1 MALELSE
8 IFETPRDIVRS
19 RIRWMARWI
28 RRLLM
33 TVEHHLE
40 KRRSRRTL
48 SELTDDELCDVGL
61 TRAQARAE
69 TSKSWF
75 WS

>member
-1 MALELSE
+1 MTLELSE

-19 RIRWMARWI
+19 KLRWGR
-28 RRLLM
+28 RRLAAI
-33 TVEHHLE
+33 EHRLE
-40 KRRSRRTL
+40 KRRSRRAL

-69 TSKSWF
+69 TAKSWF
-75 WS
+75 WA

>member
-1 MALELSE
+1 MALELSG
-8 IFETPRDIVRS
+8 ILDTPRDIVRS
-19 RIRWMARWI
+19 RLHGTARWSL
-28 RRLLM
+28 RLLM
-33 TVEHHLE
+33 TIEHHLE

-48 SELTDDELCDVGL
+48 LELTDDELCDVGL
-61 TRAQARAE
+61 TREQARAE

>member
-1 MALELSE
+1 
-8 IFETPRDIVRS
+8 
-19 RIRWMARWI
+19 MARWS

-33 TVEHHLE
+33 AIEHHLE

-61 TRAQARAE
+61 TRTQAKAE

>member
-8 IFETPRDIVRS
+8 MLDTPRDVILSKLRGMVR
-19 RIRWMARWI
+19 WGQ
-28 RRLLM
+28 RRLAAI
-33 TVEHHLE
+33 EHHLE

-61 TRAQARAE
+61 TRTQAKAE

>member
-1 MALELSE
+1 MALELSG
-8 IFETPRDIVRS
+8 ILDTPRDIVRS
-19 RIRWMARWI
+19 KLRGMARWSL
-28 RRLLM
+28 RLLM
-33 TVEHHLE
+33 TIEHHLE

-48 SELTDDELCDVGL
+48 LELTDDELCDVGL

>member
-1 MALELSE
+1 MALELTE

-19 RIRWMARWI
+19 RLRRMARWS
-28 RRLLM
+28 RRLLL

-61 TRAQARAE
+61 TRAQASAE

>member
-1 MALELSE
+1 MALELSG
-8 IFETPRDIVRS
+8 ILDTPRDVVRS
-19 RIRWMARWI
+19 KLHGMVRWSL
-28 RRLLM
+28 RLLM
-33 TVEHHLE
+33 TIEHHLE

-48 SELTDDELCDVGL
+48 SELTDDELSDVGL

>member
-1 MALELSE
+1 MALEISEITDAPRSVVLSE
-8 IFETPRDIVRS
+8 VRET
-19 RIRWMARWI
+19 ARWG
-28 RRLLM
+28 RRLLAAI
-33 TVEHHLE
+33 EHCLE

-48 SELTDDELCDVGL
+48 SELTDDELRDVGL
-61 TRAQARAE
+61 TRAEATTE

>member
-1 MALELSE
+1 MALELSG
-8 IFETPRDIVRS
+8 ILDTPRYIVRS
-19 RIRWMARWI
+19 RLRGMARWSL
-28 RRLLM
+28 RLLM

-48 SELTDDELCDVGL
+48 LELTDDELYDVGL

>member
-1 MALELSE
+1 MTLVSE
-8 IFETPRDIVRS
+8 RLETPRDTDRSKFRATVRCG
-19 RIRWMARWI
+19 
-28 RRLLM
+28 RRLLAA
-33 TVEHHLE
+33 VEHRLE

-48 SELTDDELCDVGL
+48 CELTDDELRDVGL

-69 TSKSWF
+69 TAKSWF

>member
-1 MALELSE
+1 MALELSG
-8 IFETPRDIVRS
+8 IPDTPRNIVRS
-19 RIRWMARWI
+19 RLRGMARWS

-61 TRAQARAE
+61 TRTQAKAE
-69 TSKSWF
+69 TPKSWF

>member
-1 MALELSE
+1 MALELSG
-8 IFETPRDIVRS
+8 IFETPRDVVRS
-19 RIRWMARWI
+19 KLHGMARWSL
-28 RRLLM
+28 RLLAAI
-33 TVEHHLE
+33 EHHLE

-48 SELTDDELCDVGL
+48 LELTDDELSDVGL
-61 TRAQARAE
+61 TRAQAKAE

>member
-1 MALELSE
+1 MAVELSG
-8 IFETPRDIVRS
+8 IVDTHRDIVRS
-19 RIRWMARWI
+19 RLHGMARWSL
-28 RRLLM
+28 RLLM
-33 TVEHHLE
+33 MIEHYLE

-48 SELTDDELCDVGL
+48 LELTDDELCDVGL

>member
-1 MALELSE
+1 MALELSG
-8 IFETPRDIVRS
+8 ILDAPRDIVWTRL
-19 RIRWMARWI
+19 RGMARWSL
-28 RRLLM
+28 RLLL
-33 TVEHHLE
+33 TIEHHLE

-48 SELTDDELCDVGL
+48 LGLTDDELCDVGL
-61 TRAQARAE
+61 TRAQASAE

>member
-1 MALELSE
+1 MALELSG
-8 IFETPRDIVRS
+8 ILDTPRDVVRS
-19 RIRWMARWI
+19 KLHGMVRWSL
-28 RRLLM
+28 RLLM
-33 TVEHHLE
+33 TIEHHLE
-40 KRRSRRTL
+40 KRCSRRTL
-48 SELTDDELCDVGL
+48 SELTGDELSDVGL

>member
-1 MALELSE
+1 MALELSG
-8 IFETPRDIVRS
+8 ILDTPRDIARS
-19 RIRWMARWI
+19 RLRGMARWSL
-28 RRLLM
+28 RLLM
-33 TVEHHLE
+33 TIEHHLE

-48 SELTDDELCDVGL
+48 SELTDDELSDVGL

>member
-1 MALELSE
+1 MAVELSG
-8 IFETPRDIVRS
+8 IVDTHRDIVRS
-19 RIRWMARWI
+19 RLHGMARWSL
-28 RRLLM
+28 RLLM
-33 TVEHHLE
+33 MIEHYLE

-48 SELTDDELCDVGL
+48 LELTDDELCDVGL
-61 TRAQARAE
+61 TCAQARAE

>member
-1 MALELSE
+1 MALELGE

-19 RIRWMARWI
+19 RLRRMARWS

-33 TVEHHLE
+33 MVEHHLE

-61 TRAQARAE
+61 TRTQAKAE

>member
-1 MALELSE
+1 MALELSG
-8 IFETPRDIVRS
+8 IPDTPRDIVRS
-19 RIRWMARWI
+19 RLRGMARWS

-61 TRAQARAE
+61 TRTQAKAE

>member
-1 MALELSE
+1 MALELSG
-8 IFETPRDIVRS
+8 IPDTPRNIVRS
-19 RIRWMARWI
+19 RLRGMARWS

-61 TRAQARAE
+61 TRTQAKAE

>member
-1 MALELSE
+1 MALELSG
-8 IFETPRDIVRS
+8 IFETPRDIVRAKL
-19 RIRWMARWI
+19 RGMARW
-28 RRLLM
+28 RLRLLAAI
-33 TVEHHLE
+33 EHHLE

-48 SELTDDELCDVGL
+48 SELTDDELSDVGL

>member
-1 MALELSE
+1 MALEISEITDAPRSVGLSE
-8 IFETPRDIVRS
+8 IRET
-19 RIRWMARWI
+19 ARWG
-28 RRLLM
+28 RRLLAAI
-33 TVEHHLE
+33 EHRLE

-61 TRAQARAE
+61 TRGQATAE
-69 TSKSWF
+69 VSKSWF

>member
-1 MALELSE
+1 MALELSG

-19 RIRWMARWI
+19 KLRGMARWSL
-28 RRLLM
+28 RLLAAI
-33 TVEHHLE
+33 EHRLE

-48 SELTDDELCDVGL
+48 SELTDDELSDVSL
-61 TRAQARAE
+61 TRAQAKAE

>member
-1 MALELSE
+1 MALHLSE
-8 IFETPRDIVRS
+8 RLETPRDIVRS
-19 RIRWMARWI
+19 KFRATARWG
-28 RRLLM
+28 RRLLAII
-33 TVEHHLE
+33 EHRLE

-48 SELTDDELCDVGL
+48 CELTDDELRDVGL

-69 TSKSWF
+69 TAKSWF

>member
-48 SELTDDELCDVGL
+48 SELTDDGLCDVGL

>member
-1 MALELSE
+1 MALELSG
-8 IFETPRDIVRS
+8 IPDTPRDIVRS
-19 RIRWMARWI
+19 RLRGMARWS
-28 RRLLM
+28 RRLLT

-61 TRAQARAE
+61 TRTQAKAE